1 LYVTN
6 QKEIAEY
13 AKYCYKEYPTIEN
26 NIPKDKNRYDNT
38 PKDYAVLDNKL
49 SHSQLG
55 IGESSNLAQIALSYS
70 HNFKDQKYL
79 DAVCILSILAQIYI
93 DSSKRLF
100 DIDLDVE
107 LKRLKQSLNIAQ
119 NKYPQFWKMIHSDF
133 NTKNININLKCPMNY
148 MSELS
153 LMNYKSSESTIPI
166 SEFFVKYE
174 TTKSEKQKNRKVEE
188 LIEKYSLELY
198 DGHNQDLEAEDYLL
212 LKDDFEDMIAEIQKM
227 YISKNYY
234 SLYSWLLDRAFI
246 ITSKVKVNRHNIGSI
261 INKNKSLLF
270 KTLYTVNPKMFL
282 ECFTT
287 EN

>member
-1 LYVTN
+1 L
-6 QKEIAEY
+6 
-13 AKYCYKEYPTIEN
+13 
-26 NIPKDKNRYDNT
+26 
-38 PKDYAVLDNKL
+38 
-49 SHSQLG
+49 
-55 IGESSNLAQIALSYS
+55 
-70 HNFKDQKYL
+70 
-79 DAVCILSILAQIYI
+79 QIYI

-100 DIDLDVE
+100 DIDLDAE
-107 LKRLKQSLNIAQ
+107 LKRLKQNLDITK

-133 NTKNININLKCPMNY
+133 NTKNINNNLKCPMNY

-188 LIEKYSLELY
+188 LINKYSLELY

-246 ITSKVKVNRHNIGSI
+246 ITSKVKVNRHNIESI